1 MQSIE
6 IAQMTWKD
14 KFDIFCVK
22 GERLIV
28 KNKKKRIIGLI
39 ILVLIILTAGIF
51 IFGHNHINSQKNEK
65 KSLETK
71 SDINKNTKKEKV
83 ETIKED
89 EEQQEESKEEELA
102 ENKKTTKTVEQNKS
116 SQKTTTGNSN
126 NNSNS
131 NSNKNYSAPAN
142 TQNNN
147 NNNNQQQEVK
157 QEAPKPVVDN
167 RTAWEKLGISEY
179 DYYHTEMYGARV
191 DLYNTDIS
199 FCNSEARRILN
210 SYEDV
215 ANTRSYSGT
224 GKYTYSYIGCSVDV
238 TFYDGRTVGYNE
250 AKRILGF

>member
-1 MQSIE
+1 MQSIK

-14 KFDIFCVK
+14 KFAIFCVK

-51 IFGHNHINSQKNEK
+51 IFGHNHINSQK
-65 KSLETK
+65 
-71 SDINKNTKKEKV
+71 
-83 ETIKED
+83 
-89 EEQQEESKEEELA
+89 
-102 ENKKTTKTVEQNKS
+102 
-116 SQKTTTGNSN
+116 TTTSNSN

>member
-1 MQSIE
+1 MQSIK

-14 KFDIFCVK
+14 KFAIFCVK

-71 SDINKNTKKEKV
+71 SDINTNTKKEKI
-83 ETIKED
+83 ETIKEE
-89 EEQQEESKEEELA
+89 EEQQEESKENEL
-102 ENKKTTKTVEQNKS
+102 EDNKS
-116 SQKTTTGNSN
+116 SQKTTTSNSN

-131 NSNKNYSAPAN
+131 NSNKNYSAPTN
-142 TQNNN
+142 TQNN

>member
-1 MQSIE
+1 
-6 IAQMTWKD
+6 MTWKD
-14 KFDIFCVK
+14 KFAIFCVK

-51 IFGHNHINSQKNEK
+51 IFGHNHINSQKSEK

-71 SDINKNTKKEKV
+71 SDINTNAKKEKV
-83 ETIKED
+83 ETIKE
-89 EEQQEESKEEELA
+89 EKEQQEESKEDELEEN
-102 ENKKTTKTVEQNKS
+102 EKTNKTVEENKS
-116 SQKTTTGNSN
+116 SQKTTTNNSN
-126 NNSNS
+126 NNS

-147 NNNNQQQEVK
+147 NNQQREVK
-157 QEAPKPVVDN
+157 QEAPKSVVDN

-199 FCNSEARRILN
+199 FCNSEARKILN

>member
-1 MQSIE
+1 MQSIK

-14 KFDIFCVK
+14 KFAIFCVK

-83 ETIKED
+83 ETIKEE

-102 ENKKTTKTVEQNKS
+102 ENKKTTKTVEENKS
-116 SQKTTTGNSN
+116 SQKTTTSNSN
-126 NNSNS
+126 NNS

>member
-1 MQSIE
+1 MQSIK

-14 KFDIFCVK
+14 KFAIFCVK

-51 IFGHNHINSQKNEK
+51 IFGHNHINSQKSEK

-71 SDINKNTKKEKV
+71 SDINTNAKKEKV
-83 ETIKED
+83 ETIKE
-89 EEQQEESKEEELA
+89 EKEQQEESKEDELEEN
-102 ENKKTTKTVEQNKS
+102 EKTNKTVEENKS
-116 SQKTTTGNSN
+116 SQKTTTNNSN
-126 NNSNS
+126 NNS

-157 QEAPKPVVDN
+157 QEAPKSVVDN

-199 FCNSEARRILN
+199 FCNSEARKILN

>member
-1 MQSIE
+1 MQSIK

-14 KFDIFCVK
+14 KFAIFCVK

-51 IFGHNHINSQKNEK
+51 IFGHNHINSQKSEK

-71 SDINKNTKKEKV
+71 SDINTNAKKEKV
-83 ETIKED
+83 ETIKE
-89 EEQQEESKEEELA
+89 EKEQQEESKEDELEEN
-102 ENKKTTKTVEQNKS
+102 EKTNKTVEENKS
-116 SQKTTTGNSN
+116 SQKTTTNNSN
-126 NNSNS
+126 NNS

-147 NNNNQQQEVK
+147 NNQQREVK
-157 QEAPKPVVDN
+157 QEAPKSVVDN

-199 FCNSEARRILN
+199 FCNSEARKILN

>member
-1 MQSIE
+1 M
-6 IAQMTWKD
+6 
-14 KFDIFCVK
+14 
-22 GERLIV
+22 
-28 KNKKKRIIGLI
+28 KNKKRKIIFLI
-39 ILVLIILTAGIF
+39 ILILVILTACILSF
-51 IFGHNHINSQKNEK
+51 
-65 KSLETK
+65 
-71 SDINKNTKKEKV
+71 NKNNVNGHKSEKTLL
-83 ETIKED
+83 ESKSNTIKKDKLNKVD
-89 EEQQEESKEEELA
+89 EEDKQEVKEENYEDD
-102 ENKKTTKTVEQNKS
+102 ENKLTENENISSKNVHSNTTNNKS
-116 SQKTTTGNSN
+116 QNNTSNNHNSN
-126 NNSNS
+126 NSSNIVT
-131 NSNKNYSAPAN
+131 NNNQP

-147 NNNNQQQEVK
+147 NTPPAAPVEQQP
-157 QEAPKPVVDN
+157 AVDN

>member
-1 MQSIE
+1 
-6 IAQMTWKD
+6 MTWKD
-14 KFDIFCVK
+14 KFAIFCVK

-51 IFGHNHINSQKNEK
+51 IFGHNHINSQKSEK

-71 SDINKNTKKEKV
+71 SDINTNAKKEKV
-83 ETIKED
+83 ETIKE
-89 EEQQEESKEEELA
+89 EKEQQEESKEDELEEN
-102 ENKKTTKTVEQNKS
+102 EKTNKTVEENKS
-116 SQKTTTGNSN
+116 SQKTTTNNSN
-126 NNSNS
+126 NNS

-157 QEAPKPVVDN
+157 QEAPKSVVDN

-199 FCNSEARRILN
+199 FCNSEARKILN

>member
-1 MQSIE
+1 MQSIK

-14 KFDIFCVK
+14 KFAIFFVK

-71 SDINKNTKKEKV
+71 SDINTNTKKEKV
-83 ETIKED
+83 ETIKE
-89 EEQQEESKEEELA
+89 EKEQQEGSKEDELE
-102 ENKKTTKTVEQNKS
+102 ENKKTTKTVEENKS
-116 SQKTTTGNSN
+116 SQKTTTSNSN

-131 NSNKNYSAPAN
+131 NSNKNYSAPSN
-142 TQNNN
+142 TQ

-179 DYYHTEMYGARV
+179 DYY
-191 DLYNTDIS
+191 NTPSDNEGELAFKGSTGLCQNEI
-199 FCNSEARRILN
+199 NRL
-210 SYEDV
+210 V
-215 ANTRSYSGT
+215 NTYYDSGIDGGNYYT
-224 GKYTYSYIGCSVDV
+224 VNGKYTHSYLGCGIKMYMNGKAYTYSQIKSM
-238 TFYDGRTVGYNE
+238 
-250 AKRILGF
+250 GFN

>member
-1 MQSIE
+1 MQSIK

-14 KFDIFCVK
+14 KFAIFCVK

-71 SDINKNTKKEKV
+71 SDINKNSKREKV
-83 ETIKED
+83 ETITED
-89 EEQQEESKEEELA
+89 EEQQEEESKEEEL
-102 ENKKTTKTVEQNKS
+102 EENKS
-116 SQKTTTGNSN
+116 SQKTTTSNSN

-142 TQNNN
+142 TQNN

>member
-1 MQSIE
+1 M
-6 IAQMTWKD
+6 
-14 KFDIFCVK
+14 
-22 GERLIV
+22 
-28 KNKKKRIIGLI
+28 
-39 ILVLIILTAGIF
+39 
-51 IFGHNHINSQKNEK
+51 
-65 KSLETK
+65 
-71 SDINKNTKKEKV
+71 V
-83 ETIKED
+83 E
-89 EEQQEESKEEELA
+89 
-102 ENKKTTKTVEQNKS
+102 ENKSN
-116 SQKTTTGNSN
+116 QKTTTSHSN

-131 NSNKNYSAPAN
+131 NKTSSAPTN

-147 NNNNQQQEVK
+147 SNQQQEVK
-157 QEAPKPVVDN
+157 QEAPKPAVDN

-238 TFYDGRTVGYNE
+238 VFYDGRTVGYNE

>member
-1 MQSIE
+1 MQSIK

-14 KFDIFCVK
+14 KFAIFSVK

-39 ILVLIILTAGIF
+39 ILVLIILTAGII
-51 IFGHNHINSQKNEK
+51 IFGYNHINSQKNEK

-71 SDINKNTKKEKV
+71 SDINKNAKKEKV
-83 ETIKED
+83 ETIKEE
-89 EEQQEESKEEELA
+89 EEQQEESKEEELEKTNETTKIVE
-102 ENKKTTKTVEQNKS
+102 ENKSNQKITTNH
-116 SQKTTTGNSN
+116 SN

-131 NSNKNYSAPAN
+131 NSNKTYSAPTN
-142 TQNNN
+142 TQK
-147 NNNNQQQEVK
+147 NNNNQQQEIK
-157 QEAPKPVVDN
+157 QEAPKPAVDN